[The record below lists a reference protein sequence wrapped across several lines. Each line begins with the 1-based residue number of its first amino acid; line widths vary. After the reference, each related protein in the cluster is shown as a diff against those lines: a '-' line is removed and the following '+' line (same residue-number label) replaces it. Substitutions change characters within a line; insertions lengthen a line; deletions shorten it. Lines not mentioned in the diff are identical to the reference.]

1 MELDNNGPKGA
12 AFKIHRACVKRNTDK
27 VINLINKVTAI
38 DIDKLNQKKTL
49 FQMIKSQDLTIVQAL
64 LKIKVDVNIQD
75 EKDSTPLHLAA
86 EFGNPSI
93 VEELL
98 KNGADPNSK
107 YDDLGDTSLH
117 RAINFDKIKVDEKLL
132 DFGVDVDLQSD
143 TLKMSP
149 LHFAVEGNNL
159 TIVKKLLEHKAFVDC
174 QDVNKS
180 TLLHICA
187 RVSNIEIAKQLLKK
201 GFSNIVQLLLEYG
214 AYPNAKNI
222 HGHTPLIFAVEEGC
236 YNTTKLLIE
245 HGADVNGSDLL
256 GNVPLHY
263 NGGSIR
269 ILKLL
274 IENGACLNINNHNGY
289 SALHWAVDQDLI
301 EYVIVLLQSGASLNV
316 KDQSNRTPIECCFQ
330 WKKMDIFRSIIAL
343 ILK

>member
-1 MELDNNGPKGA
+1 MGY
-12 AFKIHRACVKRNTDK
+12 
-27 VINLINKVTAI
+27 AI
-38 DIDKLNQKKTL
+38 
-49 FQMIKSQDLTIVQAL
+49 IKSSDLYL
-64 LKIKVDVNIQD
+64 NSYLRKFEKIKVLIGKFHPVHPASHQ
-75 EKDSTPLHLAA
+75 
-86 EFGNPSI
+86 
-93 VEELL
+93 
-98 KNGADPNSK
+98 
-107 YDDLGDTSLH
+107 
-117 RAINFDKIKVDEKLL
+117 
-132 DFGVDVDLQSD
+132 
-143 TLKMSP
+143 
-149 LHFAVEGNNL
+149 
-159 TIVKKLLEHKAFVDC
+159 
-174 QDVNKS
+174 
-180 TLLHICA
+180 
-187 RVSNIEIAKQLLKK
+187 

-330 WKKMDIFRSIIAL
+330 WKKMDVFRSIIAL
-343 ILK
+343 IFK